1 MDKQRRSRYVLAVYL
16 IVLSL
21 AVILVLAGIFFTNS
35 PDWKSVWI
43 NLGTGLLGVVVLFFL
58 VQRFFLADEWGLSDR
73 IEQLVRQ
80 LELSERPS
88 ARDFFIKAPIL
99 DPYVR
104 SATHIDLCGVT
115 LTSTINKQFPNLRE
129 RIRQGATLRLLIVD
143 PNSLGLEMSALRS
156 EVPDDVE
163 YYTKRLEATLKDISY
178 LDRGGFGF
186 EQQELQR
193 DRQRKDDFSVRL
205 LPYAPSF
212 GIYRFESATGKND
225 IFVEL
230 YTHGS
235 GYGTPPIFSLTPDR
249 DGVWYDY
256 FTRQFND
263 MWQQAKP
270 WEPNAG
276 SDDSAQAWQ
285 NRQRKH
291 VRAKDFFV
299 TPPSLPG
306 HLLSGAHTIYL
317 SGYTL
322 GRTTREYL
330 RYLDERLQAG
340 ASVNIMI
347 LEPKQ
352 ELLEMCVARSSGTTS
367 AEHWRKRLDSTVSL
381 IETIASSPDV
391 IGSLELGY
399 LPYLPSYGFTMID
412 PDTPNGI
419 ILVEL
424 YHHRSAEDNP
434 TFELHA
440 ARDGEWY
447 TFFRR
452 QFDLMWASCRVDK
465 LPKNQ

>member
-1 MDKQRRSRYVLAVYL
+1 M
-16 IVLSL
+16 SL
-21 AVILVLAGIFFTNS
+21 ALILVLVGLFFTDS
-35 PDWKSVWI
+35 PDWKSIWI

-58 VQRFFLADEWGLSDR
+58 VQRFFLADEWELSDR
-73 IEQLVRQ
+73 IEQLIKQ

-88 ARDFFIKAPIL
+88 ARDFFIKEPAL

-115 LTSTINKQFPNLRE
+115 LTSTVNKQFGNLRE
-129 RIRQGATLRLLIVD
+129 RLLQGATLRLLIVD
-143 PNSLGLEMSALRS
+143 PNSLGLKMSALRS
-156 EVPDDVE
+156 KVPDDVE
-163 YYTKRLEATLKDISY
+163 YYLKRLEATLKDVSY
-178 LDRGGFGF
+178 LDTAGFGL

-193 DRQRKDDFSVRL
+193 DGQRKGSFSVRL

-212 GIYRFESATGKND
+212 GMYRFESAADKND

-230 YTHGS
+230 YPHGS
-235 GYGTPPIFSLTPDR
+235 GYLTPPIFSLTPDR

-256 FTRQFND
+256 FTKQFND
-263 MWQQAKP
+263 MWQKAKP
-270 WEPNAG
+270 WEP
-276 SDDSAQAWQ
+276 STSTDDSAQAWQ
-285 NRQRKH
+285 TKQHEH

-299 TPPSLPG
+299 ARPSLPG

-330 RYLDERLQAG
+330 RQLDERLQAG
-340 ASVNIMI
+340 ASVRIMI
-347 LEPKQ
+347 LEPRQ
-352 ELLEMCVARSSGTTS
+352 ELLEMCVARSSGMTS

-381 IETIASSPDV
+381 VETIASSPD
-391 IGSLELGY
+391 ITGNLDLGY

-440 ARDGEWY
+440 AKDGEWY
-447 TFFRR
+447 KFFGH
-452 QFDLMWASCRVDK
+452 QFDLMWASCRVEK
-465 LPKNQ
+465 LPKSQ